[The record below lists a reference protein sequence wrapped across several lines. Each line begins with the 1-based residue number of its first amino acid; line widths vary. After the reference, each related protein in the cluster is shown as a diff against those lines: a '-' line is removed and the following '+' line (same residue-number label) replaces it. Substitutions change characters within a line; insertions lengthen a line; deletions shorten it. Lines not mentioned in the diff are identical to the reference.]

1 MSEDRH
7 PGINMHKLPVGG
19 GFIGIIFAV
28 GSAVIFVVG
37 FPTLWY
43 FVALA
48 FGLGIAIA
56 VVLKVAS
63 HRLSDRGKPL
73 SILTVDAKS
82 ARPKPAREKNNG
94 NLFHV
99 APSPFTA

>member
-7 PGINMHKLPVGG
+7 PGISMHKLPVGG
-19 GFIGIIFAV
+19 GVVGIIFAI
-28 GSAVIFVVG
+28 GSAVIFIVG
-37 FPTLWY
+37 LPTLWY
-43 FVALA
+43 FVVLA

-73 SILTVDAKS
+73 SILTADEKS
-82 ARPKPAREKNNG
+82 ARLKPLREKNNG